1 MTREYDPDDGIIIE
15 LIKMNEQ
22 NTNIKLDKLDEKM
35 DTFIESDRSDRAA
48 MKEQIQKLDSKLE
61 NMMEEHR
68 ISLRNIEEAQKKFI
82 KLDELD
88 AREKALRADIVKFKK
103 FALWGNITF
112 MTFTAYLLFQ
122 SDVTINWK
130 SIFSFFKFI
139 F

>member
-1 MTREYDPDDGIIIE
+1 
-15 LIKMNEQ
+15 MNEQ

-35 DTFIESDRSDRAA
+35 DTFIEANRSDRAA

-61 NMMEEHR
+61 NMMKEHR
-68 ISLRNIEEAQKKFI
+68 ISLHNIEEAQKKFI

-88 AREKALRADIVKFKK
+88 AREKALRDDIVKFKK